1 LTKCIKL
8 YTFRVMKGEKPI
20 HWIGTSL
27 TDLIAFPDEV
37 KREAG
42 YQLHRVQNGLDPEN
56 WKPFQEVGAGVK
68 EIRIS
73 DISGVFRIMYVAKF
87 SDKIYL
93 LHSFQK
99 KTQKTSLNDINIA
112 KTRYKAIETEAK

>member
-1 LTKCIKL
+1 
-8 YTFRVMKGEKPI
+8 MKEEKPI

-27 TDLIAFPDEV
+27 KDLIAFPDEV

-56 WKPFQEVGAGVK
+56 WKPFQEVRAGVK

-73 DISGVFRIMYVAKF
+73 DISGAFRIMYVAKF
-87 SDKIYL
+87 ADKIYV

-112 KTRYKAIETEAK
+112 KTRYKAIETEAKS